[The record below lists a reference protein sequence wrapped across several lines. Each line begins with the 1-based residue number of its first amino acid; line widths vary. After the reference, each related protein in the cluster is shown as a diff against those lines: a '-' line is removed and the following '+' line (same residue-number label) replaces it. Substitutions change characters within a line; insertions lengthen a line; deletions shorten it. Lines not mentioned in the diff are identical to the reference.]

1 MTEEVTTQGRRP
13 AVLPDD
19 PYTLSP
25 DDVQEPPTT
34 WRGTLRKIGPG
45 LIISAEIVGSGELIA
60 TTALGAQA
68 GFALLW
74 MILLST
80 FVKVALQIELAR
92 WTISTGQPAITGFN
106 KVPPKIGKT
115 GWITFLLVVLFLA
128 KMLQFGGIIGGVATA
143 LSFLMPVG
151 GDPLGFTS
159 LCVWTTIVAVL
170 SIALIYS
177 NKYSLVERGAVFLV
191 MIFTLMTVGIA
202 VGLPFTP
209 FAYTTEEFLS
219 GFAFQ
224 IPLGALGIALAMFG
238 LTGVGANEIMAYT
251 YWCTEKGYARWS
263 GPPDGSDA
271 WVRRANGW
279 IKVMYKDA
287 YIAWGIYTL
296 STFSFF
302 LMGAA
307 VLHPQGLVPQGN
319 EMIST
324 LSRMY
329 TDTLGAWSGT
339 VFLIGAVAVLGSTLW
354 AALPGFARI
363 FTNILG
369 AFGVLDWHDT
379 AQRMRWVR
387 IFTVALPIIWAVA
400 YLFFTD
406 PVAMIIVGGIANGIF
421 LLAVVVAVWYLRR
434 TEVDPRLYGGGLFN
448 ALLILSSVAISALA
462 VYLVLEA
469 VGITIG

>member
-1 MTEEVTTQGRRP
+1 MTEEVATRTGP
-13 AVLPDD
+13 SKAHHDD
-19 PYTLSP
+19 PYTLSSA
-25 DDVQEPPTT
+25 DVQEPPTT

-60 TTALGAQA
+60 TTTLGAQA

-74 MILLST
+74 MILVST

-106 KVPPKIGKT
+106 KVPPRVGRT

-143 LSFLMPVG
+143 FSFLMPIG

-159 LCVWTTIVAVL
+159 LLAWTTIVAGL
-170 SIALIYS
+170 SIALMYS
-177 NKYSLVERGAVFLV
+177 NAYSLVEKGAVTLV
-191 MIFTLMTVGIA
+191 MSFTLLTIAIA

-209 FAYTTEEFLS
+209 FAYTAEQLLS

-224 IPLGALGIALAMFG
+224 IPLGALGIAIAMFG

-287 YIAWGIYTL
+287 YIAWGIYTV
-296 STFSFF
+296 STLAFF

-319 EMIST
+319 EMLST
-324 LSRMY
+324 LSNMY
-329 TDTLGAWSGT
+329 TDTLGPWSGT
-339 VFLIGAVAVLGSTLW
+339 LFLVGAIAVLGSTLW

-369 AFGVLDWHDT
+369 TFGVLDWHDT
-379 AQRMRWVR
+379 AARLRWIR
-387 IFTVALPIIWAVA
+387 TFTVALPIIWGAA
-400 YLFFTD
+400 YLFVAN
-406 PVAMIIVGGIANGIF
+406 PVVMIIIGGIANGVF
-421 LLAVVVAVWYLRR
+421 LLAVVIAVWFLRQ
-434 TEVDPRLYGGGLFN
+434 TEVDPRLYGGGMFN
-448 ALLILSSVAISALA
+448 TLLVLSSLAIGLLA
-462 VYLVLEA
+462 VYTVLDA
-469 VGITIG
+469 VGLT